1 MKRLLLI
8 FIITFSFQ
16 TLTKADDIRDF
27 EIAGITIGDSALD
40 FFTKNEIKNDKSYLY
55 NNKKYAA
62 VYKKLNDESYEGVQ
76 IEFKDNDNKFL
87 IKSIG
92 GKVFYNNKNINNCYE
107 QEKTIV
113 KELKKLFK
121 NKSQYTNHGIS
132 SHPGDTSGKSKGTW
146 HTFVLDDETGH
157 ISIEC
162 MDWTKEMDFHDN
174 LKVSIISD
182 EMNQFL
188 LNEAYK

>member
-1 MKRLLLI
+1 MKRLILILI
-8 FIITFSFQ
+8 FTFSFQ

-27 EIAGITIGDSALD
+27 EIEGMSIGDSLLD
-40 FFTKNEIKNDKSYLY
+40 FFTKNEINNDKSYLY

-87 IKSIG
+87 IKAIG

-107 QEKTIV
+107 QEKIIV

-132 SHPGDTSGKSKGTW
+132 SHPADTSGKSKGTW

-157 ISIEC
+157 ISVEC